1 MNQQVNMVINYVV
14 SLRARRRKD
23 LGDEHALLQ
32 EWRPADQKTNHGD
45 PDDPDDQTCYMQQHM
60 ALKDITAAPNPEPTD
75 ETQACGQGSASS
87 SALDDM
93 VREQQEVENY
103 EARLADLELQRD
115 LAAAESYVCD
125 QQAAEEQAR
134 DDETL
139 DAAGSYSWRPGQT
152 RTRIRL
158 HATLAGQNRTV
169 DVDTPG
175 AQGATITTQ
184 VLQVQEPGEWL
195 FQGHPIPWWKV
206 PVEVRGEDNGGR
218 DAAGVKKPRRT
229 YAQARSLRGCAV
241 FDMNDPLVFGYYKM
255 WMEGRLAAD
264 EVVYAGGRALLE
276 FFEGVTAR
284 STDPLYDSGGD
295 TSRPP
300 PPPGTLPEMN
310 TVAVATVATEAEQ
323 PDPVQTEDGGWMV
336 STTQAEQICREGA
349 ETASLPGLDDVDT
362 PSYPSLRHTAA
373 ASRFWVG
380 QGSLDT
386 SLLMSYL
393 PYTSRGLAKQ
403 LGFLQISAECSSP
416 MGIPQ

>member
-1 MNQQVNMVINYVV
+1 M
-14 SLRARRRKD
+14 
-23 LGDEHALLQ
+23 
-32 EWRPADQKTNHGD
+32 
-45 PDDPDDQTCYMQQHM
+45 
-60 ALKDITAAPNPEPTD
+60 
-75 ETQACGQGSASS
+75 
-87 SALDDM
+87 
-93 VREQQEVENY
+93 
-103 EARLADLELQRD
+103 
-115 LAAAESYVCD
+115 
-125 QQAAEEQAR
+125 
-134 DDETL
+134 
-139 DAAGSYSWRPGQT
+139 
-152 RTRIRL
+152 
-158 HATLAGQNRTV
+158 
-169 DVDTPG
+169 
-175 AQGATITTQ
+175 
-184 VLQVQEPGEWL
+184 
-195 FQGHPIPWWKV
+195 
-206 PVEVRGEDNGGR
+206 EVRGEDNGGR

-362 PSYPSLRHTAA
+362 PS
-373 ASRFWVG
+373 
-380 QGSLDT
+380 
-386 SLLMSYL
+386 
-393 PYTSRGLAKQ
+393 
-403 LGFLQISAECSSP
+403 
-416 MGIPQ
+416 